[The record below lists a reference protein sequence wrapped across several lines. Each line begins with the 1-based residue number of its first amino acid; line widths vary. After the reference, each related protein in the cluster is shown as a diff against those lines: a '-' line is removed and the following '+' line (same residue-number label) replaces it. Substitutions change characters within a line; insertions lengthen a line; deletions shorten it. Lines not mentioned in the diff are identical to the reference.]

1 MYKLVREIQ
10 TIGYTDRIEVVEL
23 EQLGVISLSGWNG
36 EVYNH
41 CYRSDE
47 NGIPVDEEEFILRP
61 VQEPLDE
68 EESQCG
74 TIGYEM

>member
-10 TIGYTDRIEVVEL
+10 TIGYTDRTEVVEL
-23 EQLGVISLSGWNG
+23 EQLGVVSLSGWNG

-47 NGIPVDEEEFILRP
+47 NGIPVDE
-61 VQEPLDE
+61 D
-68 EESQCG
+68 
-74 TIGYEM
+74 